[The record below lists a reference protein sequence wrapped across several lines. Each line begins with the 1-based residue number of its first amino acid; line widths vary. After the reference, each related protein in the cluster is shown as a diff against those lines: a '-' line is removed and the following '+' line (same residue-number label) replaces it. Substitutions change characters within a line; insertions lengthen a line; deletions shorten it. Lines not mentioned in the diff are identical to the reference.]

1 MRPSLNGFM
10 VELLLQVL
18 TGAIGVFFCP
28 SLWQPDFAAFRP
40 DLPCDGPS
48 ASASSDGSST
58 LYAVLPVS
66 SADESLSR
74 AVGLDSV

>member
-18 TGAIGVFFCP
+18 TSAIGVFFGPC
-28 SLWQPDFAAFRP
+28 SLAARLCSFH

-48 ASASSDGSST
+48 ACASSDGSSA